1 MEQLYTKPY
10 NGMNYSFVLKILSL
24 DKYPLIFLQP
34 LYDFNI
40 RQELKHTL
48 QTIIF
53 QDFMF
58 LPIFNAELCRIF
70 L

>member
-1 MEQLYTKPY
+1 
-10 NGMNYSFVLKILSL
+10 MNYSFVLKILSL
-24 DKYPLIFLQP
+24 DKHPLIFLQP

-40 RQELKHTL
+40 RQELKYTL

>member
-24 DKYPLIFLQP
+24 DKHPLIFLQP

-48 QTIIF
+48 QTNIF

>member
-1 MEQLYTKPY
+1 
-10 NGMNYSFVLKILSL
+10 MNYSFVLKILSL
-24 DKYPLIFLQP
+24 DKHPLIFLQP

-53 QDFMF
+53 QYFMF